1 VSAATVGLGCRAVVP
16 TLTVDP
22 AANRKWFSQP
32 NDQLATMVAA
42 SDLARLYAQAGG
54 AVMAGESSN
63 GRPQHL
69 TRSDDDSCC
78 PTAEQVAERVRRAED
93 QRVARQAKEEEERKA
108 EWLAS
113 GGTIEEW
120 DNGEAEWTEEE
131 EEEEEEE
138 EGEEEKVRTVSA
150 QLCFTKTLMSLCL
163 ISVAL
168 DSAGGGAGGGRGLF
182 AKQGGACGV
191 GQGC

>member
-1 VSAATVGLGCRAVVP
+1 
-16 TLTVDP
+16 
-22 AANRKWFSQP
+22 
-32 NDQLATMVAA
+32 MVAA

-54 AVMAGESSN
+54 AVMAV
-63 GRPQHL
+63 
-69 TRSDDDSCC
+69 
-78 PTAEQVAERVRRAED
+78 EQVAERMRRAED

-131 EEEEEEE
+131 EEE
-138 EGEEEKVRTVSA
+138 GEEEKVRTVSA
-150 QLCFTKTLMSLCL
+150 QLCFAKSLVSLCV

-168 DSAGGGAGGGRGLF
+168 DSAGAGAGGGKRLF
-182 AKQGGACGV
+182 AKRGGARGV
-191 GQGC
+191 GQGG

>member
-1 VSAATVGLGCRAVVP
+1 
-16 TLTVDP
+16 
-22 AANRKWFSQP
+22 
-32 NDQLATMVAA
+32 MVAA

-54 AVMAGESSN
+54 AVMA
-63 GRPQHL
+63 
-69 TRSDDDSCC
+69 
-78 PTAEQVAERVRRAED
+78 AEQVAERMRRAED

-120 DNGEAEWTEEE
+120 DNGEAEWTD
-131 EEEEEEE
+131 EEE

-163 ISVAL
+163 ISVA
-168 DSAGGGAGGGRGLF
+168 SGGGGGRLF
-182 AKQGGACGV
+182 AKQRGARGV

>member
-1 VSAATVGLGCRAVVP
+1 
-16 TLTVDP
+16 
-22 AANRKWFSQP
+22 
-32 NDQLATMVAA
+32 MVAA

-54 AVMAGESSN
+54 AVMA
-63 GRPQHL
+63 
-69 TRSDDDSCC
+69 
-78 PTAEQVAERVRRAED
+78 AEQVAERMRRAED

-131 EEEEEEE
+131 EEEE
-138 EGEEEKVRTVSA
+138 GEEEKVRTVSA
-150 QLCFTKTLMSLCL
+150 QLCFAKTLMSLCL

-168 DSAGGGAGGGRGLF
+168 HPRRRRRRKTF
-182 AKQGGACGV
+182 R
-191 GQGC
+191 

>member
-1 VSAATVGLGCRAVVP
+1 
-16 TLTVDP
+16 
-22 AANRKWFSQP
+22 
-32 NDQLATMVAA
+32 MVAA

-54 AVMAGESSN
+54 AVMA
-63 GRPQHL
+63 
-69 TRSDDDSCC
+69 
-78 PTAEQVAERVRRAED
+78 AEQVAERMRRAED

-131 EEEEEEE
+131 
-138 EGEEEKVRTVSA
+138 GEEEKVRTASA
-150 QLCFTKTLMSLCL
+150 QLCFTKTLVSLPVCL

-182 AKQGGACGV
+182 AKQGGARGV
-191 GQGC
+191 GQGG

>member
-1 VSAATVGLGCRAVVP
+1 
-16 TLTVDP
+16 
-22 AANRKWFSQP
+22 
-32 NDQLATMVAA
+32 MVAA

-54 AVMAGESSN
+54 AVMA
-63 GRPQHL
+63 
-69 TRSDDDSCC
+69 
-78 PTAEQVAERVRRAED
+78 AEQVAERMRRAED

-131 EEEEEEE
+131 
-138 EGEEEKVRTVSA
+138 GEEEKVRTVSA
-150 QLCFTKTLMSLCL
+150 QLCFTKTLVSLPVCL
-163 ISVAL
+163 TSGAL
-168 DSAGGGAGGGRGLF
+168 DSAGGGTGEGRGLF

>member
-1 VSAATVGLGCRAVVP
+1 MSPATVGPSISRG
-16 TLTVDP
+16 
-22 AANRKWFSQP
+22 
-32 NDQLATMVAA
+32 
-42 SDLARLYAQAGG
+42 
-54 AVMAGESSN
+54 
-63 GRPQHL
+63 
-69 TRSDDDSCC
+69 SDDDRCC

-131 EEEEEEE
+131 EE
-138 EGEEEKVRTVSA
+138 GEEEKVRTVSA
-150 QLCFTKTLMSLCL
+150 LLCFAKTLMSLCL

-168 DSAGGGAGGGRGLF
+168 DSAGAGAGAGGLF
-182 AKQGGACGV
+182 AKRGGACGV
-191 GQGC
+191 GQGG

>member
-1 VSAATVGLGCRAVVP
+1 
-16 TLTVDP
+16 
-22 AANRKWFSQP
+22 
-32 NDQLATMVAA
+32 MVAA

-54 AVMAGESSN
+54 AVMA
-63 GRPQHL
+63 
-69 TRSDDDSCC
+69 
-78 PTAEQVAERVRRAED
+78 AEQVAERMRRAED

-131 EEEEEEE
+131 
-138 EGEEEKVRTVSA
+138 GEEEKVRTVSA
-150 QLCFTKTLMSLCL
+150 QLCFTKTLVSLPVCL

-168 DSAGGGAGGGRGLF
+168 DSAGGGAGEGRGLF
-182 AKQGGACGV
+182 ARPKQGGACGV

>member
-1 VSAATVGLGCRAVVP
+1 
-16 TLTVDP
+16 
-22 AANRKWFSQP
+22 
-32 NDQLATMVAA
+32 MVEA

-54 AVMAGESSN
+54 AVMA
-63 GRPQHL
+63 
-69 TRSDDDSCC
+69 
-78 PTAEQVAERVRRAED
+78 AEQVAERMRRAED

-131 EEEEEEE
+131 
-138 EGEEEKVRTVSA
+138 GEEEKVRTVSA
-150 QLCFTKTLMSLCL
+150 QLCFTKTLVSLCL

-168 DSAGGGAGGGRGLF
+168 DSAGAGAGGGRLF
-182 AKQGGACGV
+182 AKRGGARGV
-191 GQGC
+191 GQGG

>member
-1 VSAATVGLGCRAVVP
+1 
-16 TLTVDP
+16 
-22 AANRKWFSQP
+22 
-32 NDQLATMVAA
+32 MVAA

-54 AVMAGESSN
+54 AVMA
-63 GRPQHL
+63 
-69 TRSDDDSCC
+69 
-78 PTAEQVAERVRRAED
+78 AEQVAERMRRAED

-120 DNGEAEWTEEE
+120 DNGEAEWTD
-131 EEEEEEE
+131 EEE

-163 ISVAL
+163 ISVA
-168 DSAGGGAGGGRGLF
+168 SGGGGGRLF

-191 GQGC
+191 GQGG